1 MKKMLRTL
9 LLVMAVTFL
18 AIGGVYNSESCA
30 ADGTF
35 KKTSLRLSCDGMS
48 DTSIDMH
55 LAKRFA
61 ALVLEKTGGAVTIDI
76 FGSNQLSS
84 GSQQRAIEMLTGGTT
99 EFGIYSNAIT
109 GSVLHEPLL
118 AASIPFAFRDYQHI
132 IDVYNATA
140 GEYVNKSLNPSGLTY
155 MGTIYN
161 GFRNFSNSKRPIIT
175 PEDMKGLK
183 IRVMQSEMYLDI
195 FRTLGADPVGMS
207 VSEVF
212 TALQQG
218 TIDGQDNGLT
228 RSNDTRMFE
237 VQKYYTVVNYSY
249 DSFML
254 LANTKKLSALPQNL
268 QDVLQQSADQAC
280 EETRK
285 LFLEKESQYVQIF
298 KDRGVAVVELT
309 EEQKQ
314 LFRDV
319 LQPVV
324 KKYIEKYGLEA
335 CTAFGIK

>member
-1 MKKMLRTL
+1 MKKMLRTM
-9 LLVMAVTFL
+9 LLVITASIL
-18 AIGGVYNSESCA
+18 AIGGVYSGESCA
-30 ADGTF
+30 ADGAF
-35 KKTSLRLSCDGMS
+35 KKASLRLSCDGMS
-48 DTSIDMH
+48 DTSVDMH

-61 ALVLEKTGGAVTIDI
+61 ELVSEKTGGAVTIDI

-84 GSQQRAIEMLTGGTT
+84 GSQQRAIEMLTMGTT

-109 GSVLHEPLL
+109 GGVLHEPLL

-132 IDVYNATA
+132 IDVYTATA
-140 GEYVNKSLNPSGLTY
+140 GAYVNKSLKPSGLTY

-175 PEDMKGLK
+175 PDDMKGLK
-183 IRVMQSEMYLDI
+183 FRVMQSEMYLDI
-195 FRTLGADPVGMS
+195 FRALGADPVGMS

-212 TALQQG
+212 TSLQQG

-237 VQKYYTVVNYSY
+237 VQKYYSVVNYSY

-254 LANTKKLSALPQNL
+254 LANSKKLSALPQNL

-280 EETRK
+280 AETRK
-285 LFLEKESQYVQIF
+285 LFLEKENQYIQVF
-298 KDRGVAVVELT
+298 KDRGVAVAELT

-314 LFRDV
+314 LFRDA
-319 LQPVV
+319 LQPVI
-324 KKYIEKYGLEA
+324 KKYIEKYGVEA